1 MTSDLAM
8 QFRHLWYCFSERYA
22 SLGETT
28 MTNSAGET
36 NDGVL
41 RLGSDQRLRLQV
53 RGSVATSDSGL
64 LAYCELDDALCHP
77 YQLRWALSRWSKGP
91 S

>member
-8 QFRHLWYCFSERYA
+8 QFGHLWYCFSERYA

-41 RLGSDQRLRLQV
+41 RRGSDQHRRPRV
-53 RGSVATSDSGL
+53 CGSVATSDSGL
-64 LAYCELDDALCHP
+64 PAYRELDDALCHP